1 MKAVKTRRK
10 GKPAPRAATP
20 PQPGLDES
28 SRAQLGR
35 DPEQRPYR
43 PRKEDASVEDP
54 LQDWPEDG

>member
-1 MKAVKTRRK
+1 MKAMKTRQKR
-10 GKPAPRAATP
+10 KPAPRAAP

-28 SRAQLGR
+28 SRAQLGS

-43 PRKEDASVEDP
+43 PQKDDASLEDP